1 MRYVAIDFETA
12 SGAMDSACA
21 VGLVRMDE
29 EGCILDEYSS
39 LIRPRNAAFD
49 SRCFSVHHLDPI
61 SVLSAPSAADVW
73 PVMRE
78 FIGDLPLVAHNAEFD
93 ISVLR
98 STLASWGIE
107 PCHNRYYCTLSLARK
122 VWKGRHGYSLSAIA
136 SDLGWEYR
144 AHDALE
150 DSRICGRLFS
160 RLCGTALFDDDVAER
175 FFQRIYRKGEY
186 PRIV

>member
-39 LIRPRNAAFD
+39 LIRPCNAAFD

-73 PVMRE
+73 PEMRE

-98 STLASWGIE
+98 STLASWGLE

-122 VWKGRHGYSLSAIA
+122 VWKGL
-136 SDLGWEYR
+136 
-144 AHDALE
+144 
-150 DSRICGRLFS
+150 
-160 RLCGTALFDDDVAER
+160 
-175 FFQRIYRKGEY
+175 
-186 PRIV
+186 P